1 MSTLIPEVVNTKQ
14 IKTAEFVEWTK
25 YTYDTGLGAYRS
37 EVFYFSSGYKNETF
51 QVDGVTRTFENLG
64 GLLSVGAQQRDIS
77 ATRFDTSIVL
87 MGLDPDEI
95 YRVVDRNTKGSQIK
109 IWRGFYDDKYILGN
123 VYLRFTGVVTSY
135 STSEQYSGI
144 ENTIALSLNCSSSKW
159 VLETL
164 ISGRKT
170 NSDSWKLLNPADKS
184 MDNITSLSGTT
195 FNFGKEVK

>member
-1 MSTLIPEVVNTKQ
+1 MSTLIPEVINEKQ

-25 YTYDTGLGAYRS
+25 YTYDTGIGAYRS

-51 QVDGVTRTFENLG
+51 TVDGVQRTFENLG
-64 GLLSVGAQQRDIS
+64 GLLSVGAFQRDIT
-77 ATRFDTSIVL
+77 ATKADTSIVL
-87 MGLDPDEI
+87 MGIDPDEI

-109 IWRGFYDDKYILGN
+109 IWRGFYNDKYELGN

-135 STSEQYSGI
+135 TTNENYSGI
-144 ENTIALSLNCSSSKW
+144 ENTISLALNCSSSKW

-170 NSDSWKLLNPADKS
+170 NTESWALLNPNDTS
-184 MDNITSLSGTT
+184 MDNISSLSGTT
-195 FNFGKEVK
+195 FNFGKPA